1 MGLPLPWLLA
11 LQSFYVGNTNFLN
24 QGGIWHE
31 LFTCTNGV
39 RQGCPLSPVLF
50 ALCLDPFIRRVTSLL
65 GSRGVLR
72 AYADDMAVF
81 F

>member
-1 MGLPLPWLLA
+1 M
-11 LQSFYVGNTNFLN
+11 LQ
-24 QGGIWHE
+24 E

-50 ALCLDPFIRRVTSLL
+50 ALCLDPFIRKISIIL

-72 AYADDMAVF
+72 AYADDMAVAF
-81 F
+81 FNWRDTQ